1 MAFYKDRFADAG
13 DFTFVFVG
21 SFNADEMKPL
31 VERYLASLPTTGR
44 KESWKDT
51 GVRYARG
58 VVQKRVDKGL
68 EPQSRA
74 AIVFTGPFTHNQ
86 TERVAIRA
94 MAEVLQSRLHETLR
108 ESLGGTYGVTAAAG
122 YLQIPVP
129 EFSVNISFSCAPERT
144 EELVKAALQQVELL
158 KSAGPTEKQ
167 LTDAKEK
174 LLRDFETNRKQNN
187 YLLAQLSI
195 RYQYG
200 EDLDNALHARGV
212 LQQAHPRCDS
222 GRREAVPES
231 REHGEGHAVP
241 GEEIAP
247 VVQPFRLSY
256 AAQPPQGRFITRP
269 GLGSGRAGETGRP
282 PSSRRTC
289 HRR

>member
-21 SFNADEMKPL
+21 SFDEDEMKPL
-31 VERYLASLPTTGR
+31 VERYLAAAVDRTQ
-44 KESWKDT
+44 
-51 GVRYARG
+51 G
-58 VVQKRVDKGL
+58 VVERYRCPLCEGCRPEAGGQRP

-108 ESLGGTYGVTAAAG
+108 ESLGGTYGVTTAAG

-158 KSAGPTEKQ
+158 KFSP
-167 LTDAKEK
+167 
-174 LLRDFETNRKQNN
+174 
-187 YLLAQLSI
+187 
-195 RYQYG
+195 
-200 EDLDNALHARGV
+200 
-212 LQQAHPRCDS
+212 
-222 GRREAVPES
+222 
-231 REHGEGHAVP
+231 
-241 GEEIAP
+241 
-247 VVQPFRLSY
+247 
-256 AAQPPQGRFITRP
+256 
-269 GLGSGRAGETGRP
+269 GRP
-282 PSSRRTC
+282 KSS
-289 HRR
+289 

>member
-174 LLRDFETNRKQNN
+174 LRRDFETNRKQNN

-200 EDLDNALHARGV
+200 EDLTTLFTLEEFYNKLTPAAIQDAAKQYLNPANMVKVTLF
-212 LQQAHPRCDS
+212 
-222 GRREAVPES
+222 PEGKS
-231 REHGEGHAVP
+231 LP
-241 GEEIAP
+241 
-247 VVQPFRLSY
+247 
-256 AAQPPQGRFITRP
+256 
-269 GLGSGRAGETGRP
+269 
-282 PSSRRTC
+282 
-289 HRR
+289 